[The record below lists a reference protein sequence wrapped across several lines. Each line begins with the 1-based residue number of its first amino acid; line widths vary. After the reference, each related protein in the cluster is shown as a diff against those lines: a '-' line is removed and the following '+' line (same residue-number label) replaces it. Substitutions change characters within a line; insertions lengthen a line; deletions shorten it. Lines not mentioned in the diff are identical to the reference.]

1 MRIVARRTKFA
12 LTAIATL
19 VSGACSDTARLTEP
33 GAEGQSAA
41 IPGTLAPGASRA
53 DGPSLSTAST
63 TGGLHAIYSA
73 VGKVVL
79 SIDGIGT
86 TNSAGTV
93 QVEKPAGAT
102 VRKAF
107 LLSVTAPYGQPIS
120 NGAISIDGTAA
131 PAWLESVATRGW
143 YTHYTDVTSLVQA
156 KIDAAPAGRV
166 DLTIGKSPSIVD
178 GSVLAVVFDDPS
190 QAQDNTVALMFG
202 GQLPTGDTFT
212 ASLAS
217 PLDKAD
223 PDLALR
229 MSLGIGFGYQAS
241 GWNTGQRSLID
252 VNGGR
257 LTSCAGGQD
266 DGTNGG
272 LITVGGLDDDPAN
285 PPSATD
291 CPYGPRYDDE
301 LYDLRPFTSQGD
313 TQISVTTLNPSND
326 DMIFFA
332 GFFMTVKGSITA
344 PNDEDTSAP
353 VIVPTV
359 TGTLSTTGWY
369 TSTANVS
376 WTVTDGE
383 SAISSSTGC
392 DASTVTSDTDGL
404 TLTCTATSAGGTA
417 SESVTVKVDG
427 TAPSIASSLTGTL
440 GTNGWYRSD
449 VAITWSVTDATSGVA
464 TSCAAAS
471 LTTDGTQAFTCTATD
486 LAGNSASS
494 GVTVKRDATVPAI
507 SFSGNAGTYTVDQTV
522 TITCAADDAT
532 SGLASDT
539 CADLSAPA
547 YAFDL
552 GSNSISASAVDK
564 AGNTGTAS
572 TSFTVTVTEA
582 SLCTLATR
590 WAPAMSVSLC
600 KKLQNAAAAG
610 ARGNTGART
619 NMIGAFTNE
628 VRAQAGK
635 RIGAADAATLVRLA
649 QAL

>member
-1 MRIVARRTKFA
+1 MGILPRRTKFA

-19 VSGACSDTARLTEP
+19 VGTACSDSARLTEP
-33 GAEGQSAA
+33 GQDGRSAA
-41 IPGTLAPGASRA
+41 AVPGTLAPAGSR
-53 DGPSLSTAST
+53 GEGLSLSTAST

-79 SIDGIGT
+79 SVDGIGT
-86 TNSAGTV
+86 SSSPGTV

-107 LLSVTAPYGQPIS
+107 LLSVTAPYGRPIPD
-120 NGAISIDGTAA
+120 GAMSIGGVAA
-131 PAWLESVATRGW
+131 PAWLESVATGGW
-143 YTHYTDVTSLVQA
+143 YTHYTDVTSLVRA
-156 KIDAAPAGRV
+156 TIDAAPAGRV
-166 DLTIGKSPSIVD
+166 NFTVGQSPWMVD
-178 GSVLAVVFDDPS
+178 GSILAVVFDDPS
-190 QAQDNTVALMFG
+190 QAQDNTIALMFG

-217 PLDKAD
+217 PLDKTD
-223 PDLALR
+223 PNLVLR
-229 MSLGIGFGYQAS
+229 MSLGIGFGYQS
-241 GWNTGQRSLID
+241 GAYTGQRSVVD

-272 LITVGGLDDDPAN
+272 LITVGGLDDDPSN
-285 PPSATD
+285 PASATD

-313 TQISVTTLNPSND
+313 TQISVATRNPSND

-332 GFFMTVKGSITA
+332 GFFMTVKGSVTA

-353 VIVPTV
+353 AIVPTV
-359 TGTLSTTGWY
+359 TGTVGANGWY
-369 TSTANVS
+369 TSAVNVS

-383 SAISSSTGC
+383 SAISASTGC
-392 DASTVTSDTDGL
+392 EASSVTSDTEGV
-404 TLTCTATSAGGTA
+404 TFTCSATSAGGTA

-427 TAPSIASSLTGTL
+427 TAPSVSSSLAGTA
-440 GTNGWYRSD
+440 GNDGWYRSD

-464 TSCAAAS
+464 TSCAAAA
-471 LTTDGTQAFTCTATD
+471 LTTDGTQSFTCTATD
-486 LAGNSASS
+486 NAGNGASS
-494 GVTVKRDATVPAI
+494 SVTVKRDATNPTI
-507 SFSGNAGTYTVDQTV
+507 SFSGNLGTYTVDQTV
-522 TITCAADDAT
+522 AIACAASDAT

-539 CADLSAPA
+539 CAGVSAPA

-552 GSNSISASAVDK
+552 GSNSITASATDN
-564 AGNTGTAS
+564 AGNTRTAA

-582 SLCTLATR
+582 SLCRLAER
-590 WAPAMSVSLC
+590 WAAGLSMSLC

-610 ARGNTGART
+610 IRGSMEARA
-619 NMIGAFTNE
+619 NMIGAFINE
-628 VRAQAGK
+628 VQAHAGRK
-635 RIGAADAATLVRLA
+635 IGATEAATLVRLA